1 MDDARKEYVNIERL
15 FSGDIFGMLD
25 SIESCGEGDI
35 EDVMNDSDTEFVAE
49 DELIISTNIIS
60 KEKIGDQISTLSV
73 PEASIHIF
81 STQNENKTD
90 TLGQDEPNSA
100 PAT

>member
-25 SIESCGEGDI
+25 SIESGGEGDI

-60 KEKIGDQISTLSV
+60 KEEIGDQISTLSV
-73 PEASIHIF
+73 SEASIHIF

>member
-25 SIESCGEGDI
+25 SIESGGEGDI

-49 DELIISTNIIS
+49 DELIISIILLVKKRS
-60 KEKIGDQISTLSV
+60 VTKLAPYQFQKHQSTFFL
-73 PEASIHIF
+73 P
-81 STQNENKTD
+81 KTRIKPI
-90 TLGQDEPNSA
+90 L
-100 PAT
+100 